1 MSNQISNTFKQA
13 LLRGDIIGSSDTF
26 KIILVNSSFVFS
38 QTSHHCYADVLSN
51 ELANGSGYTTGGI
64 TLGGLVSSVD
74 NVNNLG
80 KLTWSDVQWN
90 ATGTLVSS
98 GAIIY
103 DDSTSTGSGHLY
115 TDAIVT
121 YIDFGVSYTIPSGAP
136 LFVTNINVTIS

>member
-1 MSNQISNTFKQA
+1 MSNQLSNTFKQA
-13 LLRGDIIGSSDTF
+13 LLIGNINGSSDTF
-26 KIILVNSSFVFS
+26 KIILVNSSFVFN
-38 QTSHHCYADVLSN
+38 QATHHCYADVLSS

-74 NVNNLG
+74 NVSNFG
-80 KLTWSDVQWN
+80 RLTWSDVQWN

-115 TDAIVT
+115 TDAIVA
-121 YIDFGVSYTIPSGAP
+121 YIDFGMAYTVPSGAP
-136 LFVTNINVTIS
+136 LFVTDVNVTIS